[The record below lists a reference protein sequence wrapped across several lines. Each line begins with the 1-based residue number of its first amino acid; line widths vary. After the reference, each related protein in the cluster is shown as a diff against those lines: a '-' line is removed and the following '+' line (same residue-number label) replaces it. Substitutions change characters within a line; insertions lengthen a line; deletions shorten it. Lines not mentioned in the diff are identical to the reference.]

1 MLNTKD
7 VRQVGIHRFWRT
19 GIWQY
24 RDWFL
29 GLSAIWF
36 IVMVS
41 VAVVTLCNMA
51 PATQLAYTIPS
62 SIVEDGKDI
71 SIVSEKWVGYT
82 VNGYLLKFVAG
93 DSGGSTGSTIYWIL
107 CVIAVM
113 PVLVFSVV
121 DSVGES
127 KASKYADDLV
137 QKWVDTKEV

>member
-29 GLSAIWF
+29 GLSAIWL
-36 IVMVS
+36 IVMVI
-41 VAVVTLCNMA
+41 VAAAILCNMV
-51 PATQLAYTIPS
+51 PETRVAYTIPS
-62 SIVEDGKDI
+62 SIVEGGKDI

-93 DSGGSTGSTIYWIL
+93 DPSFSTVYWL
-107 CVIAVM
+107 LMVIAII
-113 PVLVFSVV
+113 PVLVAFIV
-121 DSVGES
+121 DIVGDS